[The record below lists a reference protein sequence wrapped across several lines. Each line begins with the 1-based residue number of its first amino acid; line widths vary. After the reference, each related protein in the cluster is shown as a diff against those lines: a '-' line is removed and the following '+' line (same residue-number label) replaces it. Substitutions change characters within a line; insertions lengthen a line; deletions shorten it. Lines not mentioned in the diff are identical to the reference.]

1 MKRPQEEKDR
11 ALAASVPSAARTSH
25 EEQRTMPDLHTQ
37 AQPKPHG
44 LIEGRE
50 AFFNHLKCLLEH
62 CGKDIFTEHEA
73 AQVEIQQVYL
83 HVDYLKKHWGC
94 K

>member
-1 MKRPQEEKDR
+1 VPLAVRTFPEEHK
-11 ALAASVPSAARTSH
+11 
-25 EEQRTMPDLHTQ
+25 TMPKAKDDLFNRSMTINTHTQ

-44 LIEGRE
+44 LIEGRT

-62 CGKDIFTEHEA
+62 CGKDIFTENEA
-73 AQVEIQQVYL
+73 AQIEIQQVYL
-83 HVDYLKKHWGC
+83 HVDYLKKHWGV